1 MVKGDPEK
9 TYYENTIKEF
19 GSDNRILIFIKDK
32 NLFDENKIKS
42 IVNVIEK
49 LEGYKYIDK
58 IETIYNQ
65 KNIKWRNGGLI
76 AEDFLDPYN
85 IPSKEEIEQI
95 KKDAIENP
103 ILNKNLINSNGTV
116 MSINLIIQKHPEIES
131 YDTIVSNDI
140 ENLLKPLKGVVEEY
154 F

>member
-1 MVKGDPEK
+1 MKTILLFAKRHFRLVLTSFFLITIFFASYIPKVIIDPSSEGFMIKGDPEK

-76 AEDFLDPYN
+76 A
-85 IPSKEEIEQI
+85 
-95 KKDAIENP
+95 
-103 ILNKNLINSNGTV
+103 
-116 MSINLIIQKHPEIES
+116 
-131 YDTIVSNDI
+131 
-140 ENLLKPLKGVVEEY
+140 
-154 F
+154 